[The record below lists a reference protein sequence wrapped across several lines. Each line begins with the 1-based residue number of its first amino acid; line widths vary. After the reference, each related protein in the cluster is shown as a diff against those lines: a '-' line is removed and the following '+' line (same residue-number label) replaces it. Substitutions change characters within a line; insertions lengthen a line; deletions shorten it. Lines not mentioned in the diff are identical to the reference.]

1 MRLTFQQ
8 TCNKFLKKLYFL
20 LSCTVLYTAYSVY
33 MLGFFLFIFFAV
45 ASICFQML
53 FWLFYIKIQKWREGK
68 RSALSSGKHGRDSS
82 KIFTCGQQCKKGLTS
97 LNLFSTFLFH
107 SFFLWDPSPFFVLFL
122 IPLQN
127 PRRHIWRQTLSWNIT
142 IKVQCIE

>member
-8 TCNKFLKKLYFL
+8 TCNKFFKKIIFPSFMYCFIYCLFCLYAG
-20 LSCTVLYTAYSVY
+20 V
-33 MLGFFLFIFFAV
+33 FLFIFFAV